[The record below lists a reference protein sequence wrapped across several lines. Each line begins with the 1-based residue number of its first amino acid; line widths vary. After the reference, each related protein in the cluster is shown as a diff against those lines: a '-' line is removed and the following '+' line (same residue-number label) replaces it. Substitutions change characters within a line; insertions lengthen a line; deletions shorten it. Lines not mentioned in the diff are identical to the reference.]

1 MKSVEE
7 RLVDLELC
15 VLDQDKILDDL
26 NNELIRVS
34 RLVDYLLSQ
43 NKILREALKE
53 SPVKP
58 LIEETKPP
66 HY

>member
-15 VLDQDKILDDL
+15 VLDQDKMLDDL
-26 NNELIRVS
+26 NHELIRMS
-34 RLVDYLLSQ
+34 HLVDYLLSQ

-58 LIEETKPP
+58 LSEETKPP